1 MFNILRRFFF
11 ADAEILT
18 QSKGTD
24 AVDNAEI
31 YSLGI
36 ASLQIRDLFERSM
49 EYLGCCDPVNI
60 LFLSVGIDQL
70 LISGHMGQ
78 YTQFDLRII
87 RIHEF
92 ISPPGDK
99 YLADLSAQFHTH
111 GNVLQIRF
119 CGTDPPC
126 GCNGLIE
133 VRMNSSIRLDKSC
146 QPVRIG

>member
-70 LISGHMGQ
+70 LIPGHMRQ
-78 YTQFDLRII
+78 HAKLDLGIVC
-87 RIHEF
+87 IHEF
-92 ISPPGDK
+92 VALPRYK

-111 GNVLQIRF
+111 GNVL
-119 CGTDPPC
+119 
-126 GCNGLIE
+126 
-133 VRMNSSIRLDKSC
+133 
-146 QPVRIG
+146 